1 MPSVGSDDSR
11 WLSSQPRTVPV
22 RRATPFFTSTSSS
35 RRSARGGL
43 RAPFSPRA
51 RRTRRAPSRPP
62 ASTAPPPGAGSRVSV
77 TWPCMLYRTRWSSAA
92 SRDVAGGG
100 ARGRSGQPLVGAL
113 GKGGSGRCPAP
124 TGWSLGLPLW
134 TSDSATNL
142 PTVAPAPTACGYGAV
157 GGAGSMPGALRRGR
171 SGFRAAPR
179 LAPGRIYSGL
189 VRAIRPTRVRDLL
202 DGGDRLVLV
211 QLVVERLQADP
222 ERLGRLLLVAA
233 LLVQGGEYEPALR
246 FGERATDPEL
256 DHPARHRSLGLRPV
270 RELRAQERN
279 VPGLDL
285 LVGEDEGA
293 VQGILEL

>member
-22 RRATPFFTSTSSS
+22 RRATPFVTSTSSS

-142 PTVAPAPTACGYGAV
+142 PTVAPAPTACGYGLLAEQVPCQARCGAV
-157 GGAGSMPGALRRGR
+157 GPDFARRRGLRRVGSTADSSAQSGR
-171 SGFRAAPR
+171 
-179 LAPGRIYSGL
+179 PGCEIS
-189 VRAIRPTRVRDLL
+189 
-202 DGGDRLVLV
+202 
-211 QLVVERLQADP
+211 
-222 ERLGRLLLVAA
+222 
-233 LLVQGGEYEPALR
+233 
-246 FGERATDPEL
+246 
-256 DHPARHRSLGLRPV
+256 
-270 RELRAQERN
+270 
-279 VPGLDL
+279 
-285 LVGEDEGA
+285 
-293 VQGILEL
+293 

>member
-1 MPSVGSDDSR
+1 TDAGAAPGG
-11 WLSSQPRTVPV
+11 PRLALL
-22 RRATPFFTSTSSS
+22 ATT
-35 RRSARGGL
+35 
-43 RAPFSPRA
+43 
-51 RRTRRAPSRPP
+51 
-62 ASTAPPPGAGSRVSV
+62 PGAGEARHAVRHVDVELASLSSGRPASAFF
-77 TWPCMLYRTRWSSAA
+77 TARSTDASCAFTASCFDGATTRSWFTCICYMALYALQDAVEQRG
-92 SRDVAGGG
+92 VAGGG
-100 ARGRSGQPLVGAL
+100 ARGRSGQLLVGAL
-113 GKGGSGRCPAP
+113 G
-124 TGWSLGLPLW
+124 
-134 TSDSATNL
+134 
-142 PTVAPAPTACGYGAV
+142 
-157 GGAGSMPGALRRGR
+157 
-171 SGFRAAPR
+171 
-179 LAPGRIYSGL
+179 
-189 VRAIRPTRVRDLL
+189 PTRVRDLL

-293 VQGILEL
+293 VQGMLELAHVARPLVPLQEL